1 MSIET
6 CVRDLKPVPLMTS
19 VSLLDPRVAERDT
32 TSGVAQGE
40 NVNLGRSAFAGAAA
54 SPAQVVTTEVTSSQL
69 PPLDAGATL
78 AVNR

>member
-19 VSLLDPRVAERDT
+19 VSLLEPIVGEREA
-32 TSGVAQGE
+32 TSGVAHGE

-54 SPAQVVTTEVTSSQL
+54 SPAQVVTTEVTLSQMS
-69 PPLDAGATL
+69 PLDAGASL